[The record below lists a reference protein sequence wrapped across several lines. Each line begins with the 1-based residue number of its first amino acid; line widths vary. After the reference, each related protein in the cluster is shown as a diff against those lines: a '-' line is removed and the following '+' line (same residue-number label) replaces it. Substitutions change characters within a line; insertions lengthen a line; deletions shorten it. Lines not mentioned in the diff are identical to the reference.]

1 MTLSNKKK
9 NIIQLVVSIAT
20 IILAGYISTFF
31 FFRIDMTSEKRYTLN
46 PVTKETL
53 KNLND
58 IVHIRVYLDGDLP
71 IGFMR
76 MRRELKET
84 LDEFKAYGGNMFH
97 YEFIN
102 PSASVNSKDREALYR
117 DLYEKGIEPTNVQES
132 NPKGGSSQRI
142 VFPGAIVSFMGK
154 ESPLNLLKNN
164 PNLSGDENINISI
177 QNFEFALMQ
186 VIIKL
191 SQTNQP
197 KIAFVH
203 GHDELD
209 EFETG
214 DIVQE
219 LASQYEVHRVILGGE
234 VGGLD
239 PYSLVVVAGPKKH
252 IPEADK
258 LVLDQYLMNGGKIL
272 WFVDAVNV
280 SIDSLSQGATTLA
293 YPNNTNL
300 EDMLFRYGVR
310 VNPVLIQD
318 MQCAVIPVN
327 VALAGQDPRFS
338 PVPWVYFP
346 LLNAPETHPITRNLN
361 LVRSRF
367 VSPIDTV
374 GGNSNLA
381 KRILLS
387 TSPYSRT
394 LNVPLFINLRQIEQS
409 PLERDFNRSFIPVAA
424 LVEGTFNS
432 VFTNRPL
439 AAFNN
444 GKPFNFKEKSIPTRM
459 LVVANSDIIRNDVS
473 RRTDGAYITPLGYD
487 KYTNQTFGNKEFVVN
502 SVHFLV
508 DETGLMELKN
518 RDFKLRLL
526 DKKKILE
533 ERKKWQLINLL
544 IPSLTLIV
552 LGIVWF
558 FIRRYKFTR

>member
-239 PYSLVVVAGPKKH
+239 PYSLVVVAGPKKQ

-361 LVRSRF
+361 LIRSRF

>member
-239 PYSLVVVAGPKKH
+239 PYSLVVVAGPKKQ

>member
-239 PYSLVVVAGPKKH
+239 PYSLVVVAGPKKQ

-346 LLNAPETHPITRNLN
+346 LLNAPETHPITLNLN

-544 IPSLTLIV
+544 IPSLTLIF

>member
-346 LLNAPETHPITRNLN
+346 LLNAPETHPITLNLN

>member
-154 ESPLNLLKNN
+154 ELPLNLLKNN

-186 VIIKL
+186 AIIKL

-219 LASQYEVHRVILGGE
+219 LTSQYEVHRVILGGE

-239 PYSLVVVAGPKKH
+239 PYSLVVVAGPKKQ

-374 GGNSNLA
+374 GGNLNLA

-459 LVVANSDIIRNDVS
+459 LVVASSDIIRNDVS

-487 KYTNQTFGNKEFVVN
+487 KYTNQTFGNKDFVAN
-502 SVHFLV
+502 SIHFLV

>member
-31 FFRIDMTSEKRYTLN
+31 FFRIDMTSEKCYTLN

-239 PYSLVVVAGPKKH
+239 PYSLVVVAGPKKQ

-361 LVRSRF
+361 LIRSRF

>member
-361 LVRSRF
+361 LIRSRF